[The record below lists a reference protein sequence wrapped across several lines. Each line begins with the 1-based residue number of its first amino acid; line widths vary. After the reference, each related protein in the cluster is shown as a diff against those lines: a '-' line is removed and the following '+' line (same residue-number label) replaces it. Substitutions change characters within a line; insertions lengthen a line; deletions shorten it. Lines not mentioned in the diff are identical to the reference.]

1 MKEKVFKTLTY
12 CHKCKKMVQGN
23 LLETKCCGKKM
34 RYKYIELYSGNN
46 STQSLIDQI
55 NEKGQEGYRLVT
67 SGSDATGVEW
77 ALMEKV
83 IIEL

>member
-1 MKEKVFKTLTY
+1 
-12 CHKCKKMVQGN
+12 
-23 LLETKCCGKKM
+23 M